1 MKANNLSD
9 VVVVLHGR
17 VEVDSFDQYMVF
29 IFHRCYTLYHSYL
42 VYGTLQYVYGCIS
55 YLVHG
60 TLQYV
65 YGCMLCSISYV
76 GGIFHFGILFKFVI
90 CFTILISIY

>member
-42 VYGTLQYVYGCIS
+42 VHDTL
-55 YLVHG
+55 
-60 TLQYV
+60 
-65 YGCMLCSISYV
+65 
-76 GGIFHFGILFKFVI
+76 
-90 CFTILISIY
+90 

>member
-29 IFHRCYTLYHSYL
+29 IFHKCYTLYHSYL
-42 VYGTLQYVYGCIS
+42 VHDTLW
-55 YLVHG
+55 
-60 TLQYV
+60 YV